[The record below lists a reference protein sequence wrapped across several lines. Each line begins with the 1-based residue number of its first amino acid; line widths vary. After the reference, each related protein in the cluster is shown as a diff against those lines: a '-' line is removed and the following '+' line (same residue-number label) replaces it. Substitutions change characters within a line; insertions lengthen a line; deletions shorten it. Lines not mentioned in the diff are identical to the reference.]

1 MPVVFDHVAVPSR
14 DPEASARF
22 LGQILG
28 AAIVR
33 DGPEDE
39 FFCLRLA
46 DRVQILFSPATEIA
60 RHHMAFRVTPG
71 ELDAVIQRLRA
82 ARAPIGNDPEAP
94 TNGQTGDPLGGYGRV
109 YFTDPDGHL
118 FEVCA

>member
-1 MPVVFDHVAVPSR
+1 MPAVFDHVAVPSR
-14 DPEASARF
+14 DPETSARF

-28 AAIVR
+28 VAIER

-39 FFCLRLA
+39 FVCLRLA

-60 RHHMAFRVTPG
+60 HHHMAFRVTAG
-71 ELDAVIQRLRA
+71 EFDALVQRLRHA
-82 ARAPIGNDPEAP
+82 GVPIGNDPEAP
-94 TNGQTGDPLGGYGRV
+94 TNGAVSDPLGGYGRV
-109 YFTDPDGHL
+109 YFSDPDGHL

>member
-1 MPVVFDHVAVPSR
+1 MAVVFDHVAVPSR

-28 AAIVR
+28 AAIER

-39 FFCLRLA
+39 FVCLRLA
-46 DRVQILFSPATEIA
+46 DRVQILFSPATDVA
-60 RHHMAFRVTPG
+60 RHHMAFRVMPD
-71 ELDAVIQRLRA
+71 EFDAVVQRLRA
-82 ARAPIGNDPEAP
+82 AAIPIGNDPEAP
-94 TNGQTGDPLGGYGRV
+94 TNGQTSDPLGGRGRV
-109 YFTDPDGHL
+109 YFSDPDGHL

>member
-28 AAIVR
+28 AAIER

-39 FFCLRLA
+39 FVCLRLA
-46 DRVQILFSPATEIA
+46 DHVQILFSPATEVA

-71 ELDAVIQRLRA
+71 EFDAVVQRLRA
-82 ARAPIGNDPEAP
+82 KGLPVGNDPEAP
-94 TNGQTGDPLGGYGRV
+94 SNGQTSDPLGGHGRV

>member
-28 AAIVR
+28 AAIER

-39 FFCLRLA
+39 FVCLRLA
-46 DRVQILFSPATEIA
+46 DRVQILFAAATEVA
-60 RHHMAFRVTPG
+60 RHHLAFRVTAD
-71 ELDAVIQRLRA
+71 EFESVVQRLRA
-82 ARAPIGNDPEAP
+82 AGLPIGNDPEAP
-94 TNGQTGDPLGGYGRV
+94 ANGQTSDPLGGRGRV
-109 YFTDPDGHL
+109 YFSDPDGHL

>member
-1 MPVVFDHVAVPSR
+1 MPVAFDHVAVPSR

-28 AAIVR
+28 ASVERA
-33 DGPEDE
+33 GPDDE

-46 DRVQILFSPATEIA
+46 DRVQILFSPATELA
-60 RHHMAFRVTPG
+60 RHHMAFRVTEG
-71 ELDAVIQRLRA
+71 EFAAVVQRLRA
-82 ARAPIGNDPEAP
+82 AGVPIGNDPEAP
-94 TNGQTGDPLGGYGRV
+94 TNGQVSDPLGGHGRA
-109 YFTDPDGHL
+109 YFSDPDGHL

>member
-14 DPEASARF
+14 NPEASARF

-28 AAIVR
+28 VAIER

-60 RHHMAFRVTPG
+60 CHHMAFRVTPD
-71 ELDAVIQRLRA
+71 ELDAAVRQLRA
-82 ARAPIGNDPEAP
+82 AGVPIGNDPEAP
-94 TNGQTGDPLGGYGRV
+94 TNGQTSDPLGGYGRV
-109 YFTDPDGHL
+109 YFSDPDGHL